1 MKVFTVCRRDR
12 SSPYKSKGRTAV
24 YARGET
30 KTKFT
35 QQVNTNRTPGF
46 LANTVILWPADCSL
60 PGVIVEKGPFLQL
73 TRKNSSYQ
81 SSAVYTLEST
91 FLKESSE
98 VLSIFRCT
106 FISVAD
112 LFSSK

>member
-12 SSPYKSKGRTAV
+12 SSPYKSKGQTAI

-46 LANTVILWPADCSL
+46 LANTLTLWPADCSL
-60 PGVIVEKGPFLQL
+60 PGVIVEKEPFLQL
-73 TRKNSSYQ
+73 TRTHSSYQ
-81 SSAVYTLEST
+81 SSAVTTRESA
-91 FLKESSE
+91 FLKERQ
-98 VLSIFRCT
+98 L
-106 FISVAD
+106 
-112 LFSSK
+112 